1 MWVDV
6 EQRDVESRW
15 RTLTAQEASIVET
28 VIEDAQDILESAAE
42 DLGIEFAS
50 TPRSERTYKRIVASM
65 VIRVLKNPDGLL
77 TETIDDYTYRR
88 DAAVSAGALY
98 ASADEV
104 DQLRSPTG
112 RARRGAFS
120 IRLG

>member
-15 RTLTAQEASIVET
+15 RTLTPAEASIADT

-42 DLGIEFAS
+42 DLGLEFAS

-77 TETIDDYTYRR
+77 SETIDDYTYRR
-88 DAAVSAGALY
+88 DSAVSAGALY
-98 ASADEV
+98 ASASEV
-104 DQLRSPTG
+104 DQLRAPTG